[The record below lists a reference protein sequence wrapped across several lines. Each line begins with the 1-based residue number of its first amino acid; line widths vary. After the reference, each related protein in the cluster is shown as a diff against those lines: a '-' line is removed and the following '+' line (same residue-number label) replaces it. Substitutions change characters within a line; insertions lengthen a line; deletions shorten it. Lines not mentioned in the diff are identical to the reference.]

1 MAVALPRHRLDPP
14 VSLQDVPELLPL
26 VLPAL
31 VAVEQGS
38 SHLPF
43 PSSER
48 VLHPLADLREVGTR
62 RYAVADDPPA
72 VEAHHRR
79 QVELPVREL
88 ELRDVRDELP
98 VRPLGR
104 EASRKQVRRYLADLS
119 SSLRR
124 AAVTRRTP
132 YLPLLPEKTASIFA
146 SSGSFRLPSRNL
158 RAWNS

>member
-1 MAVALPRHRLDPP
+1 MAVPLPRHRLDPA

-72 VEAHHRR
+72 VEVHHRR
-79 QVELPVREL
+79 QVELSVREL

-104 EASRKQVRRYLADLS
+104 EASRKQVRRYLTYLS
-119 SSLRR
+119 PSLRR
-124 AAVTRRTP
+124 KNLLYPPVARFRTHMIGHANEGLQH
-132 YLPLLPEKTASIFA
+132 YCLSF
-146 SSGSFRLPSRNL
+146 SSMP
-158 RAWNS
+158 

>member
-1 MAVALPRHRLDPP
+1 MAVALPRHRLLDHP

-72 VEAHHRR
+72 VEVHYRR
-79 QVELPVREL
+79 QVELPVWEL
-88 ELRDVRDELP
+88 ELRDELP

-104 EASRKQVRRYLADLS
+104 EASRKQVRRYLTYLS
-119 SSLRR
+119 PSLRR
-124 AAVTRRTP
+124 ENLLYPPVARFRTHMIGHANEGLQH
-132 YLPLLPEKTASIFA
+132 YCLSF
-146 SSGSFRLPSRNL
+146 SSMP
-158 RAWNS
+158 